1 MIEKQHQSIP
11 TSVNCWQ
18 FQAVGVDN
26 NIIMSFGAPGI
37 LPSAASQDQE
47 AAAPTESAAKREDWR
62 KAKELDEA
70 RKAGTAPALVDEEG
84 K

>member
-1 MIEKQHQSIP
+1 MKHLLHPHCELHHHPS
-11 TSVNCWQ
+11 T
-18 FQAVGVDN
+18 
-26 NIIMSFGAPGI
+26 MSFGAPGI
-37 LPSAASQDQE
+37 LPSAAAKSSQEE
-47 AAAPTESAAKREDWR
+47 APSEASKREDWR